1 MASRG
6 DLSSM
11 KRFPLID
18 CGPFT
23 GYAAPPSLALQA
35 WSVHPLSCPLPAS
48 EGGAG
53 KSGDVNSVLDVLRLV
68 YGKQQRARC
77 LPRHASAQ
85 NTGVS
90 NLFKRFF
97 DFLERLQW
105 VPGPR
110 VAGPQ
115 FTDFLADRVDNLD
128 KLRGLTHL

>member
-1 MASRG
+1 
-6 DLSSM
+6 M

-18 CGPFT
+18 CGSFT

-53 KSGDVNSVLDVLRLV
+53 KGGDVNSVLDVLHWV

-77 LPRHASAQ
+77 LPRK
-85 NTGVS
+85 TGVS

-97 DFLERLQW
+97 DFLERPAVGAW
-105 VPGPR
+105 TTRCRPTVY
-110 VAGPQ
+110 
-115 FTDFLADRVDNLD
+115 
-128 KLRGLTHL
+128 